1 MDKTPLILRS
11 AENRGQHVVRSVLSR
26 VVIILAAAVILY
38 AVVHNTIPVL
48 VEVTEEKIPEPK
60 DLSTLDPS
68 TMTPEEIEKAL
79 NPDPIPVKQ
88 LVTQH
93 LPEQAVVKDVTVGGV
108 EYLADGTIKRT
119 YGEGE
124 ETADVCPT

>member
-1 MDKTPLILRS
+1 MDKTPLQLRS
-11 AENRGQHVVRSVLSR
+11 AENRGEHIVRSVLSR
-26 VVIILAAAVILY
+26 IIVVLAAAIILY

-48 VEVTEEKIPEPK
+48 VETTVERIPEPK
-60 DLSTLDPS
+60 DLSTLDPA

-88 LVTQH
+88 IVTQQ

-108 EYLADGTIKRT
+108 EYLADGKIKRT